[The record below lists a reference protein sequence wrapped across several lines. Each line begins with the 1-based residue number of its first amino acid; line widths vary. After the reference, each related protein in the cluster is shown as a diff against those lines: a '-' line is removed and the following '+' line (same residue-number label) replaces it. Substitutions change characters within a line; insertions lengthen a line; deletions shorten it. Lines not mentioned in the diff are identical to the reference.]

1 MQSFEVGSRLT
12 QRFTGA
18 FRRAAT
24 FSLLILL
31 GASACSAYVV
41 DDDGYAEVAIAPPPP
56 RVETIPPE
64 PYAGAVWIG
73 GRWVWRGGRHV
84 WVDGRYVQ
92 ARRGYVYA
100 PSVWTPGPRGHWRYA
115 PPRWRR
121 R

>member
-1 MQSFEVGSRLT
+1 MQSFEVGSRRT
-12 QRFTGA
+12 YCFTGA

-24 FSLLILL
+24 FSLVILL
-31 GASACSAYVV
+31 CASACSAYLV
-41 DDDGYAEVAIAPPPP
+41 DDGYAEVAVAPPPP
-56 RVETIPPE
+56 RVESIPPE
-64 PYAGAVWIG
+64 PYAGAVWVG

-84 WVDGRYVQ
+84 WIDGRYVQ